1 MSEHKLRRISHPVP
15 SPSTEL
21 IDNPNNNDI
30 LLGRGGYNNKFVGNE
45 QLREFAM
52 EYVTE
57 YLDSTKSKKTRLAKA
72 LVNRIRSL
80 DPPGRF
86 LKKLDNGQW
95 MDIGDDL
102 ARDKASQVLRDAVR
116 DVPEYQEVRQRR
128 LDTSQKKADTSLP
141 RENPNKQD
149 ILRFCVG
156 SDAVSAVA
164 SARHQEHMLPPFV
177 PAFPTYFPHSESVVP
192 RDVKKRPHSE
202 ILSGESVNHHRNHS
216 NSSSTFRYPAPATI
230 QKPCIP
236 SSMGTVVLNEAVPS
250 PSHVK
255 DNMIQTKSLP
265 VGLSASHKAVPFL
278 HPSDPNFF
286 NFLQTIPS
294 LDDPK
299 NQRVMNADQNIF
311 NSNPQYYSQAHSTG
325 LLQMRLERL
334 RQRYLHEIKSEIN
347 SYETF
352 GTISQPNLTISKG
365 HNEALLTYLQAQQ
378 QMLNEKKLTN
388 LDHLPETVASQSSQT
403 SEFTEKKIEPASH
416 MIHRQKRILPLNRQ
430 NNLKNISGSPSVPEA
445 VVEKTD
451 TEKTQSDEGD
461 DSRLKLLCATIE
473 CVENL

>member
-1 MSEHKLRRISHPVP
+1 MTENKLRRISHPVP

-21 IDNPNNNDI
+21 VDNPNNNDI

-128 LDTSQKKADTSLP
+128 LDTASQKKADTSLP

-156 SDAVSAVA
+156 SDVVSAAA
-164 SARHQEHMLPPFV
+164 SARQQEHMLSSFGS
-177 PAFPTYFPHSESVVP
+177 AFPTYFPHSESVVP
-192 RDVKKRPHSE
+192 RNVTTKKRPHSE
-202 ILSGESVNHHRNHS
+202 ILSGESVNHHQNHS
-216 NSSSTFRYPAPATI
+216 NSSSTIRYPAPAIT
-230 QKPCIP
+230 
-236 SSMGTVVLNEAVPS
+236 SSMDTVVLNKAVPS
-250 PSHVK
+250 PSHFK
-255 DNMIQTKSLP
+255 GNMIQMKSSP
-265 VGLSASHKAVPFL
+265 VGSSASHKVVPFL

-286 NFLQTIPS
+286 NFMQPVPF
-294 LDDPK
+294 LDDQK
-299 NQRVMNADQNIF
+299 KQRVIDADQNIF
-311 NSNPQYYSQAHSTG
+311 NSNPQYYSQAHNTG
-325 LLQMRLERL
+325 LLQMRLESL

-347 SYETF
+347 SYETL
-352 GTISQPNLTISKG
+352 GTISQPNLTFSKS
-365 HNEALLTYLQAQQ
+365 HKETFLTYLQAQQ
-378 QMLNEKKLTN
+378 QMLHEQKLSN
-388 LDHLPETVASQSSQT
+388 LGHLPETVASQSNQT
-403 SEFTEKKIEPASH
+403 SEFTEKQIEPAVD
-416 MIHRQKRILPLNRQ
+416 MLHRQKRILPLNRQ
-430 NNLKNISGSPSVPEA
+430 NNLKNISCPPSVPEA
-445 VVEKTD
+445 VVEKTNSK
-451 TEKTQSDEGD
+451 KTQSDEGD